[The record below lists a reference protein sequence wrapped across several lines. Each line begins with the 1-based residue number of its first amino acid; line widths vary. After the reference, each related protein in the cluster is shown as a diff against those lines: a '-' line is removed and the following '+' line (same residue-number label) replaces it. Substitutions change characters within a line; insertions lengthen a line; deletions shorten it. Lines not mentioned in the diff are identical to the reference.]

1 LGTGGSCLEAKWPE
15 READLSAPTNAEI
28 KNDGAIPPQL
38 HPFLLLFLFISTF
51 LFRLLCG
58 LLMFFKTLLVFSTL
72 CRFLNFKL

>member
-1 LGTGGSCLEAKWPE
+1 VGAFHGNLPHVANIDNQIHLEICRVSQHCNRTE
-15 READLSAPTNAEI
+15 YFTSNC
-28 KNDGAIPPQL
+28 
-38 HPFLLLFLFISTF
+38 